1 MGKPILIDFFAE
13 WCGPCKRM
21 GPIIEELK
29 GMMGDKVEIKKLDV
43 DQHMAEAQ
51 KYQIS
56 VVPTI
61 VIEKDGSALWI
72 ASPACV
78 ASIWSLD
85 TIIDI
90 FIIIIAFYIC
100 KNF

>member
-1 MGKPILIDFFAE
+1 MAKPILIDFFAE

-61 VIEKDGSALWI
+61 IIEKDGLLVQKIQGVTDAETL
-72 ASPACV
+72 
-78 ASIWSLD
+78 ASIL
-85 TIIDI
+85 
-90 FIIIIAFYIC
+90 
-100 KNF
+100 KPLVE

>member
-61 VIEKDGSALWI
+61 VIEKDGVLVQKFQGVTDADTL
-72 ASPACV
+72 ASVLKPLV
-78 ASIWSLD
+78 E
-85 TIIDI
+85 
-90 FIIIIAFYIC
+90 
-100 KNF
+100 

>member
-29 GMMGDKVEIKKLDV
+29 GMMGDKVEIRKLDV

-61 VIEKDGSALWI
+61 IIEKDGVIVQKIQGVTDA
-72 ASPACV
+72 
-78 ASIWSLD
+78 D
-85 TIIDI
+85 TLSSVL
-90 FIIIIAFYIC
+90 
-100 KNF
+100 KPLVE

>member
-29 GMMGDKVEIKKLDV
+29 GIMGDKVEIKKLDV

-61 VIEKDGSALWI
+61 IIEKDGLLVQKIQGVTDAETL
-72 ASPACV
+72 ASLLKPLV
-78 ASIWSLD
+78 E
-85 TIIDI
+85 
-90 FIIIIAFYIC
+90 
-100 KNF
+100 

>member
-21 GPIIEELK
+21 GPIIEELR

-61 VIEKDGSALWI
+61 IIERDGVLVQKFQGVTDAETL
-72 ASPACV
+72 ASVLKPLV
-78 ASIWSLD
+78 E
-85 TIIDI
+85 
-90 FIIIIAFYIC
+90 
-100 KNF
+100 

>member
-29 GMMGDKVEIKKLDV
+29 TMMGDKVEIKKLDV

-51 KYQIS
+51 KYQVS

-61 VIEKDGSALWI
+61 IIEKDGILVQKFQGVIDAEAL
-72 ASPACV
+72 ASVLKPLV
-78 ASIWSLD
+78 E
-85 TIIDI
+85 
-90 FIIIIAFYIC
+90 
-100 KNF
+100 

>member
-61 VIEKDGSALWI
+61 IIEKDGVLVQKFQGVTDAETL
-72 ASPACV
+72 ASVLKPLV
-78 ASIWSLD
+78 E
-85 TIIDI
+85 
-90 FIIIIAFYIC
+90 
-100 KNF
+100 

>member
-21 GPIIEELK
+21 GPIIEELR

-61 VIEKDGSALWI
+61 IIEKDGLLVQKFQGITDAETL
-72 ASPACV
+72 ASVLKPLV
-78 ASIWSLD
+78 E
-85 TIIDI
+85 
-90 FIIIIAFYIC
+90 
-100 KNF
+100 

>member
-29 GMMGDKVEIKKLDV
+29 GMMGDSVEIKKINV
-43 DQHMAEAQ
+43 DENMAEAQ
-51 KYQIS
+51 KYHIS

-61 VIEKDGSALWI
+61 IIEKDGVLIQKIQGVADAQTL
-72 ASPACV
+72 ASVLKPLV
-78 ASIWSLD
+78 E
-85 TIIDI
+85 
-90 FIIIIAFYIC
+90 
-100 KNF
+100 

>member
-1 MGKPILIDFFAE
+1 MGKPILIDFYAE

-29 GMMGDKVEIKKLDV
+29 VMMGDKVEIRKLDV

-51 KYQIS
+51 QYHIS

-61 VIEKDGSALWI
+61 IIEKDGVQVQKIQGVTDAQTL
-72 ASPACV
+72 ASVLKPLV
-78 ASIWSLD
+78 E
-85 TIIDI
+85 
-90 FIIIIAFYIC
+90 
-100 KNF
+100 

>member
-61 VIEKDGSALWI
+61 IIEKDGLLVQKIQGVTDAETL
-72 ASPACV
+72 
-78 ASIWSLD
+78 ASIL
-85 TIIDI
+85 
-90 FIIIIAFYIC
+90 
-100 KNF
+100 KPLVE

>member
-21 GPIIEELK
+21 GPIIEELR

-61 VIEKDGSALWI
+61 IIEKDGVLVQKFQGVTDAETL
-72 ASPACV
+72 ASVLKPLV
-78 ASIWSLD
+78 E
-85 TIIDI
+85 
-90 FIIIIAFYIC
+90 
-100 KNF
+100 

>member
-51 KYQIS
+51 QYQIS

-61 VIEKDGSALWI
+61 IIEKDGLLVQKIQGVTDAETL
-72 ASPACV
+72 
-78 ASIWSLD
+78 ASIL
-85 TIIDI
+85 
-90 FIIIIAFYIC
+90 
-100 KNF
+100 KPLVE

>member
-21 GPIIEELK
+21 GPIIEELS

-61 VIEKDGSALWI
+61 IIEKDGVLVQKFQGVTDAETL
-72 ASPACV
+72 ASVLKPLV
-78 ASIWSLD
+78 E
-85 TIIDI
+85 
-90 FIIIIAFYIC
+90 
-100 KNF
+100 

>member
-21 GPIIEELK
+21 GPIIDELK
-29 GMMGDKVEIKKLDV
+29 VMMGDSVEIKKLNV
-43 DQHMAEAQ
+43 DEHREEAQ

-61 VIEKDGSALWI
+61 IIEKDGVI
-72 ASPACV
+72 AQKYQGVTDVQTLAAVLKPLV
-78 ASIWSLD
+78 E
-85 TIIDI
+85 
-90 FIIIIAFYIC
+90 
-100 KNF
+100 

>member
-43 DQHMAEAQ
+43 DQHMSEAQ

-61 VIEKDGSALWI
+61 IIEKDGVLVQKFQGVIDAETL
-72 ASPACV
+72 ASVLKPLV
-78 ASIWSLD
+78 E
-85 TIIDI
+85 
-90 FIIIIAFYIC
+90 
-100 KNF
+100 